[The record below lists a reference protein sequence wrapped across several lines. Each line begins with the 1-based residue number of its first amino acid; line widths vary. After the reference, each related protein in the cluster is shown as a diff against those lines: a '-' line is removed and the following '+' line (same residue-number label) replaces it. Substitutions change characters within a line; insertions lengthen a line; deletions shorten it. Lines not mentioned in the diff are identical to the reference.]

1 MAQGQINKATEALG
15 SITGAGAVLSGDK
28 SVKVEHSIDK
38 SINTTIYILIGGVIL
53 AILIYKFT

>member
-1 MAQGQINKATEALG
+1 MAQGQVEKVTEALG
-15 SITGAGAVLSGDK
+15 TVAGAGAVLSGDK

-38 SINTTIYILIGGVIL
+38 SVNTTIYILIGGVIL

>member
-1 MAQGQINKATEALG
+1 MAQGQVDKVTDALG
-15 SITGAGAVLSGDK
+15 SIAGAGQVISGDK

-38 SINTTIYILIGGVIL
+38 SINTTIGLLIGGIIV